1 MCPSRP
7 RRRLGSLKGRSNRV
21 DEQAKR
27 HFRRVAGVI
36 DQLLRTDGYD
46 VLLATA
52 VMGTGGSARQIA
64 ADLMSEEYIAAAKL
78 RLTPPPPDQ
87 GSCE

>member
-46 VLLATA
+46 VLVA
-52 VMGTGGSARQIA
+52 GGHEHE
-64 ADLMSEEYIAAAKL
+64 LPE
-78 RLTPPPPDQ
+78 
-87 GSCE
+87 GSCV